1 MSGRKPFVSPGN
13 RAFERKVY
21 LSRCALFFEE
31 LWPRLWLVI
40 GVAGLFVLVSLAGLW
55 PRLSENAHKFGLVL
69 FAVAFVAA
77 LAAVFRVPWPARE
90 AAVRRIE
97 RRSQVPH
104 RPASSYEDTLTASG
118 DDVATQQIWSAHKA
132 RLAEILSRLRV
143 GAPAPRTDRRDPF
156 AVRALLLLGVVLVFA
171 LVGDSAKDRLMAAFR
186 FGPSAQVVEARLDAW
201 VTPPPYTAKP
211 PILLADGAQA
221 VRRPSTADGGGPL
234 EIPERSTLIV
244 RTSGGGLGSL
254 GLEIKAEAGEPQ
266 RVEGQTQSA
275 GGDAAEVRTELVRSA
290 VVRVFGGRSEL
301 ARWSFRIIADQP
313 PKVALTKDPERTPR
327 GSLKL
332 TYKIEDDYGIA
343 AAEARFERLHA
354 AESDPRTS
362 WARADLLKG
371 PRPPLDRPPVLSLRL
386 PRSNAKDAETS
397 SSHELG
403 SHPWSGMH
411 VRMTLTAKDL
421 GGNVGRSQPFDL
433 VLPQRRFRKDLA
445 KAVIEQR
452 RKLVEDAR
460 YRPLVVKAL
469 EALTLE
475 PEGFITDHHVYLG
488 LRSAYH
494 RLVQDRSRAGLKS
507 VIEQLWHV
515 AVRIEDGAGLT
526 EAERRLRDIQDRLS
540 KAIEEGAPDAEIQ
553 SLMQELRQALSEF
566 LDQLARQAEGQ
577 PTEFPE
583 GLNPNQI
590 VRPEDL
596 ERMLNNLE
604 NMARQ
609 GSRETAQEM
618 LSQLRDLLDQLQS
631 GRMANMGQQGQ
642 QMMQMMD
649 QFGDL
654 IGKQQRLYDDTFGEQ
669 RRQGEPNQQGPQGKR
684 GRQGPRDGQQ
694 GQRDGQQQGQ
704 PPGQGQPGGQQFSP
718 GELGERQGQLRDQL
732 GQLQRG
738 LRELGMR
745 PPGQFD
751 GAEQSMGNAQQA
763 LEQGDLETA
772 TREQSQALEQLRQG
786 SQSMAEQMLRQMP
799 SRFGRGPADDSQRDP
814 LGRPQRSEGP
824 DPGTSVK
831 VPDEIDVQRAR
842 EILEELRR
850 RLGEPS
856 RPMLE
861 LDYIE
866 RLLRR
871 F

>member
-1 MSGRKPFVSPGN
+1 MSPTS
-13 RAFERKVY
+13 RAFERKVS

-40 GVAGLFVLVSLAGLW
+40 GVAALFVIASLAGLW
-55 PRLSENAHKFGLVL
+55 PRLSDAGHKLVLVL
-69 FAVAFVAA
+69 FAGALIAA
-77 LAAVFRVPWPARE
+77 LVAVLRVPWPSRE
-90 AAVRRIE
+90 AAIRRIE
-97 RRSQVPH
+97 RRTQAPH
-104 RPASSYEDTLTASG
+104 RPASSYEDTLTGGSA
-118 DDVATQQIWSAHKA
+118 DAVTQRIWRAHKA
-132 RLAEILSRLRV
+132 RLAEMLAGLHV
-143 GAPAPRTDRRDPF
+143 GLPKPRTDRRDPF
-156 AVRALLLLGVVLVFA
+156 ALRALLMLGVVLLVGFA
-171 LVGDSAKDRLMAAFR
+171 GDSAKDRLVAAFR
-186 FGPSAQVVEARLDAW
+186 FGPAEQIMESRLDAW
-201 VTPPPYTAKP
+201 VMPPAYTAKP
-211 PILLADGAQA
+211 PIMLADGAQGSPGPA
-221 VRRPSTADGGGPL
+221 VAEGRGPI
-234 EIPERSTLIV
+234 EVPDRSLLIV
-244 RTSGGGLGSL
+244 RTSGAAVGTLS
-254 GLEIKAEAGEPQ
+254 LEIKPEAGQPQ
-266 RVEGQTQSA
+266 KVEGQSEKSA
-275 GGDAAEVRTELVRSA
+275 ADAAEIRTELRRSA
-290 VVRVFGGRSEL
+290 VVRALNGRSEA
-301 ARWSFRIIADQP
+301 ARWSFRVIADQP
-313 PKVALTKDPERTPR
+313 PKIALTKDPERTPR

-332 TYKIEDDYGIA
+332 TYKIEDDYGVTS
-343 AAEARFERLHA
+343 AEARFERLRD

-362 WARADLLKG
+362 WARADVLKG
-371 PRPPLDRPPVLSLRL
+371 PRPPLERPPVLALRL
-386 PRSNAKDAETS
+386 PRSNAKDTETS
-397 SSHELG
+397 STHELA
-403 SHPWSGMH
+403 SHPWAGIN
-411 VRMTLTAKDL
+411 VRMTLMAKDL
-421 GGNVGRSQPFDL
+421 GGNVGRSQPVDL
-433 VLPQRRFRKDLA
+433 VLPQRRFTKDLA

-460 YRPLVVKAL
+460 YRPLVAKAL

-475 PEGFITDHHVYLG
+475 PEGFITDQHVYLG

-494 RLVQDRSRAGLKS
+494 RLLHDRSRAGLKS

-515 AVRIEDGAGLT
+515 ALRIEDGAGLT
-526 EAERRLRDIQDRLS
+526 EAERRLKDIQDRLS
-540 KAIEEGAPDAEIQ
+540 KAIEQGAPEAEIQ

-566 LDQLARQAEGQ
+566 LEQLARQAEGQ
-577 PTEFPE
+577 QMDFPE

-609 GSRETAQEM
+609 GSRDMAQEM

-631 GRMANMGQQGQ
+631 GRMADMGRQSQ

-654 IGKQQRLYDDTFGEQ
+654 IGNQQRLYDDTFGEQ
-669 RRQGEPNQQGPQGKR
+669 RRQGEH
-684 GRQGPRDGQQ
+684 GQQ
-694 GQRDGQQQGQ
+694 GQRKPQGQKGQGEGRQGQQPAPGQ
-704 PPGQGQPGGQQFSP
+704 PGQQFSP
-718 GELGERQGQLRDQL
+718 GELGERQRQLRDQL
-732 GQLQRG
+732 GRLQQG
-738 LRELGMR
+738 LRDLGMR

-772 TREQSQALEQLRQG
+772 TREQSRALEQLRQG
-786 SQSMAEQMLRQMP
+786 SQSMAGQMLRQMP
-799 SRFGRGPADDSQRDP
+799 SRFGRGPADDAPRDP
-814 LGRPQRSEGP
+814 FGRPQRTEGP
-824 DPGTSVK
+824 DAGTSVK

-856 RPMLE
+856 RPLLE